1 MLSLSLP
8 IELLVSILN
17 TYLRSKYD
25 NLESLCEYEDL
36 SYEDLLS
43 KLNQNDYVYN
53 IELNQIKIK

>member
-43 KLNQNDYVYN
+43 KLIQNDYVYN